1 MPEGMLFSYRTYII
15 FSTVVN
21 RSERD
26 EDKHSKSSAEPGIP
40 ALKG

>member
-1 MPEGMLFSYRTYII
+1 MPEGELFPHRTYII